1 MPDLPSVHDATIDA
15 VIDHAGGATLPFK
28 QANRETNHA
37 TAFWFNELVESGPD
51 GDVIRQYLVTAGALT
66 RIDLAEVTLRPSLGI
81 PAPSASTLAMLDF
94 AEGWIHLGTLGVAV
108 LPTSGLHAYA
118 ERKGWRWNTDEI
130 TDGIAAQGEDIARIG
145 KDPIAAYALCHDVG
159 PEDGERDQAVVVGAL
174 ARADDGTIRWAG
186 ALPQG
191 CVGAPVFTALPQ
203 GVSGEGTSFKLV
215 CAGVALPPDDHGFG
229 HHPVTTFDAI
239 REALR
244 TVSAETP
251 PPPTPYEPPT
261 APSLSAP
268 MTTEPR
274 KRRWWHRRS

>member
-1 MPDLPSVHDATIDA
+1 MPDLPSFHEATVDA
-15 VIDHAGGATLPFK
+15 VIGHAGGATLPFK
-28 QANRETNHA
+28 RANRETDHA

-51 GDVIRQYLVTAGALT
+51 GDVIRQYLVTAGDMT

-81 PAPSASTLAMLDF
+81 PEPSASRLAMLDF

-108 LPTSGLHAYA
+108 LPTSVLHTYA

-130 TDGIAAQGEDIARIG
+130 TDGVAAQNEDIARIG
-145 KDPIAAYALCHDVG
+145 KGPVPAYALCHDVD
-159 PEDGERDQAVVVGAL
+159 PENGERDQAVVIGTL

-186 ALPQG
+186 ELPRG

-203 GVSGEGTSFKLV
+203 EVSGEGTSFKLI
-215 CAGVALPPDDHGFG
+215 CAGVALPPNDHGFG

-244 TVSAETP
+244 TVPVETP
-251 PPPTPYEPPT
+251 PPPTPYAPQTPSPSAPT
-261 APSLSAP
+261 AHA
-268 MTTEPR
+268 PR
-274 KRRWWHRRS
+274 KRRWWHRGG